1 MEAEFAVMLRVQD
14 LRQSDYRMQAVDQ
27 EREQVGVMRHGAHD
41 AIVFFDSFFIFK
53 YIIIYIYTYVMF
65 E

>member
-41 AIVFFDSFFIFK
+41 AIVFFDSFFYF
-53 YIIIYIYTYVMF
+53 
-65 E
+65 